1 MAWGR
6 RLLNRARYT
15 DPMASVRALTKVV
28 TTAGRISGGAILTL
42 EGKTDT
48 DADGLGIVRPL
59 LGTVARS
66 IASPSRPDDET
77 VQQIERFLTRL
88 IRRYGTARRSLEAL
102 ASGRRRHRLVSVE
115 KTRSWTQTMSVAPS
129 LVEPTLRRHAELLA
143 HLTTWVREHDDVEAA
158 LDAYENWLDAPL
170 TGFRDELEDTR
181 SPAAAPADTAQAT
194 QEDAPE
200 ATGRE
205 SPAGAT
211 ELAAGDDDEA
221 PSDDE
226 LGKLVAGHTEQP
238 LQSEAEDLHVILR
251 MLSDKPALDTPA
263 IRRPSSAQRAALERA
278 RSAENAYLRTAAAVA
293 KKRFDL
299 ADAFLPAL
307 EGRVDDVS
315 LHTLHGDRYFMESR
329 FDDAL
334 EHYRA
339 AHHGAA
345 ELYTV
350 FNLAATLL
358 RAHKGQ
364 RHEHYA
370 EARGLIESARPEI
383 EPSRPEWGRFT
394 MLLAVAHQHDPS
406 GNRAEHLERA
416 IELLDE
422 AVRTCGE
429 NTERDFAAE
438 LHLHLGATHVVRQSD
453 DRASNVKRA
462 VACFRKC
469 AEVWTLE
476 RDPDNWVTMQHHL
489 AHAWERMPGGERAKH
504 LARAI
509 EHWEAAL
516 NARSR
521 RQHGVQWAT
530 IQNSL
535 GNAWAQVPVGDHRAN
550 LLHAIECHAA
560 ALEVWTA
567 EHRLRDWASTQSNLG
582 NIWALL
588 PAEGSERR
596 RNIHNAIESYRAAL
610 EVRTRESSPTEWAA
624 TLNNLGSALLMLAD
638 FEGRAPLDEAVACFE
653 RALEVRQR
661 DTHPLDWAKTQ
672 ANLGNAHARL
682 LDHGGGADAA
692 QHAARHY
699 DLALEVF
706 TEEAFPRQ
714 RRHVG
719 ARKRAVQQR
728 ADSGA

>member
-1 MAWGR
+1 
-6 RLLNRARYT
+6 
-15 DPMASVRALTKVV
+15 MASVRALTKVV

-48 DADGLGIVRPL
+48 DADGLDIVRPL
-59 LGTVARS
+59 LSTIARS
-66 IASPSRPDDET
+66 IASPSRPDDQTIE
-77 VQQIERFLTRL
+77 QIERFLTRL

-115 KTRSWTQTMSVAPS
+115 KTRAWTQTMSVAPS

-143 HLTTWVREHDDVEAA
+143 LLTTWIRDQQEVEAS
-158 LDAYENWLDAPL
+158 LDAYENWLDSPL
-170 TGFRDELEDTR
+170 TGFSDELEDTR
-181 SPAAAPADTAQAT
+181 VPSAAQGHASPPAGPSPTSDEAAASTAEVIAGEDDT
-194 QEDAPE
+194 
-200 ATGRE
+200 
-205 SPAGAT
+205 
-211 ELAAGDDDEA
+211 A

-226 LGKLVAGHTEQP
+226 LGELVAGHAQQP

-251 MLSDKPALDTPA
+251 LLSDKPALDTPA

-278 RSAENAYLRTAAAVA
+278 RGAENAYLRTAAAVA

-315 LHTLHGDRYFMESR
+315 LHTLRGDRFFMESR
-329 FDDAL
+329 FDEAL

-364 RHEHYA
+364 RHEHYS
-370 EARGLIESARPEI
+370 EARSLIEAALPELDPARAE
-383 EPSRPEWGRFT
+383 RGRFT
-394 MLLAVAHQHDPS
+394 MLLAVTHLHDPAGS
-406 GNRAEHLERA
+406 RGEHLERA

-422 AVRTCGE
+422 AVAACGE
-429 NTERDFAAE
+429 TIERDFVAE
-438 LHLHLGATHVVRQSD
+438 LHLHLGATHVVRHAGE
-453 DRASNVKRA
+453 RAANVKRA
-462 VACFRKC
+462 IACFRKC

-489 AHAWERMPGGERAKH
+489 AHAWERMPGGERGTH

-567 EHRLRDWASTQSNLG
+567 EHRMRDWASTQSNLG

-588 PAEGSERR
+588 PAEGPERR
-596 RNIHNAIESYRAAL
+596 RNIHNAIGSYRAAL
-610 EVRTRESSPTEWAA
+610 GVRTRESSPVEWAA

-638 FEGRAPLDEAVACFE
+638 FEGRAPLDEAVSSFE
-653 RALEVRQR
+653 RALEVRTR
-661 DTHPLDWAKTQ
+661 ERHPLDWAKTQ

-682 LDHGGGADAA
+682 LDHGGSPDDAA
-692 QHAARHY
+692 RAMQHY
-699 DLALEVF
+699 DHALEVF
-706 TEEAFPRQ
+706 IEEAFPRQ
-714 RRHVG
+714 RRHVN
-719 ARKRAVQQR
+719 ARKREVQRR
-728 ADSGA
+728 AGSGA